1 MIWIRAAIWTR
12 AELIFTSIGLQTPA
26 RPLMKYRV
34 TRYCTFKWESV
45 HGTRNYGCKQY
56 NGTILEATVNASS
69 RIDVTTSSLP
79 LFYSVITGQNKV
91 RSGPSET
98 WENAFYLSRS
108 EKKIQKVF
116 SFLIKQDKT
125 TSLYFTVCCATK
137 KDPAMTTSQQNQ
149 KKKQRFYSQFTLRL
163 VFVWWI
169 SNSIKAT
176 FTFRTQDKPG
186 ISMRTSSD
194 TWRTI
199 RRDLKTLKFICI
211 YFMDMSV
218 SGYQNTDSFYNKCF
232 FFPRKRLFS
241 ATKNRI

>member
-34 TRYCTFKWESV
+34 TRYSTFKWESV

-137 KDPAMTTSQQNQ
+137 KRPSNDNKSTKPEEEAEVLLTVHTAPRLCVVDFQQHQ
-149 KKKQRFYSQFTLRL
+149 GYFYFQDTGQTRDFDEDQQRHLA
-163 VFVWWI
+163 
-169 SNSIKAT
+169 N
-176 FTFRTQDKPG
+176 
-186 ISMRTSSD
+186 
-194 TWRTI
+194 
-199 RRDLKTLKFICI
+199 
-211 YFMDMSV
+211 
-218 SGYQNTDSFYNKCF
+218 N
-232 FFPRKRLFS
+232 
-241 ATKNRI
+241 